1 MEKGRH
7 MGRFGMWMAGLAVM
21 GGSFVATYALGRKM
35 PSVPVSVTASAHVNA
50 GVPVAKMS
58 CCEPAGASAA
68 KPAEVPSSV
77 SAPVEAEADC
87 VLCKPASAART
98 GAGTKVSSPVAGV
111 TTQPSAAV
119 SGTASGKAAG
129 SGVPEK

>member
-1 MEKGRH
+1 

-35 PSVPVSVTASAHVNA
+35 PSVPTGVTATAPVNA

-58 CCEPAGASAA
+58 CCEPAGAAAA
-68 KPAEVPSSV
+68 KPAEAPGSV
-77 SAPVEAEADC
+77 SAPVEAEAEC
-87 VLCKPASAART
+87 VLCKSASVGRAV
-98 GAGTKVSSPVAGV
+98 AGTKVSVPVSGG

-119 SGTASGKAAG
+119 NGTASGKAAV